1 MQQYSI
7 MLFNSDDT
15 IIALSTPPGSGA
27 IGVLRLSG
35 NKALEFTKIVFRSA
49 SGKDFSLFKSH
60 TLHFGNIYEGDELL
74 DEAVISLFKNPNSF
88 TGEDVVEISCH
99 GSPYIQQR
107 LFQLFIKL
115 GARVANPGEYTMR
128 AFMNGR
134 MDLSQA
140 EAVADLVASSSEAS
154 HRIAMQQMRGGFSG
168 EIKDL
173 REQLIHFASM
183 IELELDFSEEDVQLA
198 NREELIKLVS
208 DLITHISNLASS
220 FSLGNVIKNGIPVA
234 IAGEP
239 NAGKSTLL
247 NVLLQEERAIVS
259 DIPGTTRDT
268 IEDEIT
274 IDGIRFRFIDTAGI
288 RETTDKIESLGIGRT
303 YEKINASSVVILLFD
318 ATLSDAAKLD
328 AAINAVKE
336 KTGENTILLVVGNKS
351 DLGNEAELKAKFSN
365 VQNLIFISAKQKNNI
380 EELKKK
386 LLELANADLL
396 NSGQTIVTN
405 ARHFEALNNANVAL
419 KNVYSGLEK
428 KIPGDLLAVEIRRAL
443 YHLSEILG
451 QVTTE
456 DLLGS
461 IFSRFCIGK

>member
-1 MQQYSI
+1 MNY
-7 MLFNSDDT
+7 NPDDT

-27 IGVLRLSG
+27 IAVLRLSG
-35 NKALEFTKIVFRSA
+35 NKALEFTCKVFRSA

-60 TLHFGNIYEGDELL
+60 TLHFGSIYEGDELL
-74 DEAVISLFKNPNSF
+74 DEVVISLFKNPNSF

-99 GSPYIQQR
+99 GSAFIQQR
-107 LFQLFIKL
+107 LFQLFIKQ
-115 GARVANPGEYTMR
+115 GARVAKPGEYTMR

-134 MDLSQA
+134 IDLSQA
-140 EAVADLVASSSEAS
+140 EAVADLVSSSSEAS
-154 HRIAMQQMRGGFSG
+154 HRIALQQMRGGFSG
-168 EIKDL
+168 EIKEL

-183 IELELDFSEEDVQLA
+183 IELELDFSEEDVQFA
-198 NREELIKLVS
+198 NRNELKELVS
-208 DLITHISNLASS
+208 NLISHISHLASS
-220 FSLGNVIKNGIPVA
+220 FALGNVIKNGIPVA

-247 NVLLQEERAIVS
+247 NVLLNEERAIVS

-274 IDGIRFRFIDTAGI
+274 LDGIRFRFIDTAGI
-288 RETTDKIESLGIGRT
+288 RETSDKIESLGIDRT
-303 YEKINASSVVILLFD
+303 FEKINTSAIVILLFD

-328 AAINAVKE
+328 AAIKAVKE
-336 KTGENTILLVVGNKS
+336 KTGESTKVLVVANKS
-351 DLGNEAELKAKFSN
+351 DLENEKELRAKF
-365 VQNLIFISAKQKNNI
+365 QNREDLIFISAKQKQNI
-380 EELKKK
+380 EGLKSK
-386 LLELANADLL
+386 LLEFANASLL
-396 NSGQTIVTN
+396 HSNQTIVTN
-405 ARHFEALNNANVAL
+405 VRHFEALNNANVAL

-428 KIPGDLLAVEIRRAL
+428 KITGDLLAVEIRRSL

-451 QVTTE
+451 MVTTE

>member
-1 MQQYSI
+1 MNY
-7 MLFNSDDT
+7 NPDDT

-27 IGVLRLSG
+27 IAVLRLSG
-35 NKALEFTKIVFRSA
+35 NNALEFTGKVFRSA

-60 TLHFGNIYEGDELL
+60 TLHFGSIYEGDELL
-74 DEAVISLFKNPNSF
+74 DEVVISLFKNPNSF

-99 GSPYIQQR
+99 GSAFIQQR
-107 LFQLFIKL
+107 LFQLFIKQ
-115 GARVANPGEYTMR
+115 GARVAKPGEYTMR

-140 EAVADLVASSSEAS
+140 EAVADLVSSSSEAS
-154 HRIAMQQMRGGFSG
+154 HRIALQQMRGGFSG
-168 EIKDL
+168 EIKEL

-183 IELELDFSEEDVQLA
+183 IELELDFSEEDVQFA
-198 NREELIKLVS
+198 NRNELKELVS
-208 DLITHISNLASS
+208 NLISHISHLASS
-220 FSLGNVIKNGIPVA
+220 FALGNVIKNGIPVA

-247 NVLLQEERAIVS
+247 NVLLNEERAIVS

-274 IDGIRFRFIDTAGI
+274 LDGIRFRFIDTAGI
-288 RETTDKIESLGIGRT
+288 RETSDKIESLGIDRT
-303 YEKINASSVVILLFD
+303 FEKINTSAIVILLFD

-328 AAINAVKE
+328 AAIKAVKE
-336 KTGENTILLVVGNKS
+336 KTGESTKVLVVANKS
-351 DLGNEAELKAKFSN
+351 DLENEKELRAKF
-365 VQNLIFISAKQKNNI
+365 QNREDLIFISAKQKQNI
-380 EELKKK
+380 EGLKSK
-386 LLELANADLL
+386 LLEFANASLL
-396 NSGQTIVTN
+396 HSNQTIVTN
-405 ARHFEALNNANVAL
+405 VRHFEALNNANVAL

-428 KIPGDLLAVEIRRAL
+428 KITGDLLAVEIRRAL

-451 QVTTE
+451 MVTTE

>member
-1 MQQYSI
+1 MNY
-7 MLFNSDDT
+7 NTDDT

-27 IGVLRLSG
+27 IAILRLSG
-35 NKALEFTKIVFRSA
+35 NKAFEFTNKVFRSA
-49 SGKDFSLFKSH
+49 SGKDFSSFKSH
-60 TLHFGNIYEGDELL
+60 TLHFGSILEEDELL
-74 DEAVISLFKNPNSF
+74 DEVVISLFKNPNSF

-99 GSPYIQQR
+99 GSAYIQQR
-107 LFQLFIKL
+107 LFQLFIKQ
-115 GARVANPGEYTMR
+115 GARVAKPGEYTMR

-140 EAVADLVASSSEAS
+140 EAVADLVASSSEVS
-154 HRIAMQQMRGGFSG
+154 HRIALQQMRGGFSV
-168 EIKDL
+168 EIKEL

-183 IELELDFSEEDVQLA
+183 IELELDFSEEDVQFA
-198 NREELIKLVS
+198 NRNELKELVS
-208 DLITHISNLASS
+208 NLIAHISHLASS
-220 FSLGNVIKNGIPVA
+220 FALGNVIKNGIPVA

-247 NVLLQEERAIVS
+247 NVLLNEERAIVS

-274 IDGIRFRFIDTAGI
+274 LDGIRFRFIDTAGI
-288 RETTDKIESLGIGRT
+288 RETSDKIESLGIDRT
-303 YEKINASSVVILLFD
+303 FEKINTSAIVILLFD
-318 ATLSDAAKLD
+318 ATLSDAAKLN
-328 AAINAVKE
+328 ASIKAVKE
-336 KTGENTILLVVGNKS
+336 KTGESTKVLVVANKS
-351 DLGNEAELKAKFSN
+351 DLETEVQLRAKF
-365 VQNLIFISAKQKNNI
+365 QNREDLIFISAKQKQNI
-380 EELKKK
+380 EGLKSK
-386 LLELANADLL
+386 LLEFANANMLES
-396 NSGQTIVTN
+396 NQTIVTN
-405 ARHFEALNNANVAL
+405 VRHFEALNNANVAL

-428 KIPGDLLAVEIRRAL
+428 KITGDLLAVEIRRAL

>member
-1 MQQYSI
+1 

>member
-1 MQQYSI
+1 MGELVY
-7 MLFNSDDT
+7 LYNPDDT

-27 IGVLRLSG
+27 IAVLRLSG
-35 NKALEFTKIVFRSA
+35 SKAFEFINKVFRSA
-49 SGKDFSLFKSH
+49 SDKDFSSFKSH

-74 DEAVISLFKNPNSF
+74 DEVVISLFKNPNSF

-99 GSPYIQQR
+99 GSAYIQQR
-107 LFQLFIKL
+107 LFQLFIKQ

-128 AFMNGR
+128 AFMKGR

-154 HRIAMQQMRGGFSG
+154 HRIALQQMRGGFSG
-168 EIKDL
+168 EIKEL

-183 IELELDFSEEDVQLA
+183 IELELDFSEEDVQFA
-198 NREELIKLVS
+198 NRAELKTLITN
-208 DLITHISNLASS
+208 LITHITHLSNS
-220 FSLGNVIKNGIPVA
+220 FALGNVIKNGIPVA

-247 NVLLQEERAIVS
+247 NVLLNEERAIVS

-274 IDGIRFRFIDTAGI
+274 LDGIRFRFIDTAGI

-328 AAINAVKE
+328 AAIKAVKE
-336 KTGENTILLVVGNKS
+336 KTGENTKVVVVANKS
-351 DLGNEAELKAKFSN
+351 DLGNEAELRAKFSS
-365 VQNLIFISAKQKNNI
+365 VEDLIFISAKQKHNI
-380 EELKKK
+380 EGLKSK
-386 LLELANADLL
+386 LLQLANADLL

-419 KNVYSGLEK
+419 KNVYTGLEK
-428 KIPGDLLAVEIRRAL
+428 NIPGDLLAVEIRRAL

>member
-1 MQQYSI
+1 MTYHT
-7 MLFNSDDT
+7 DDT

-27 IGVLRLSG
+27 IAVLRLSG
-35 NKALEFTKIVFRSA
+35 NKAFEFTNKVFRSF
-49 SGKDFSLFKSH
+49 SGKDFSSFKSH
-60 TLHFGNIYEGDELL
+60 TLHFGSIYDKEEVIDEV
-74 DEAVISLFKNPNSF
+74 VISLFKNPLSF

-99 GSPYIQQR
+99 GSAYIQQR
-107 LFQLFIKL
+107 LFQLFIKQ

-140 EAVADLVASSSEAS
+140 EAVADLVASTSEAS
-154 HRIAMQQMRGGFSG
+154 HRIALQQMRGGFSG
-168 EIKDL
+168 EIKEL

-183 IELELDFSEEDVQLA
+183 IELELDFSEEDVQFA
-198 NREELIKLVS
+198 NRNELKELVS
-208 DLITHISNLASS
+208 NLITHISDLASS
-220 FSLGNVIKNGIPVA
+220 FALGNVIKNGIPVA

-247 NVLLQEERAIVS
+247 NVLLNEERAIVS

-274 IDGIRFRFIDTAGI
+274 LDGIRFRFIDTAGI
-288 RETTDKIESLGIGRT
+288 RETSDKIESLGIDRT
-303 YEKINASSVVILLFD
+303 FEKINTSAIVILLFD

-328 AAINAVKE
+328 AAIKAVKE
-336 KTGENTILLVVGNKS
+336 KTAESTKVLVVANKS
-351 DLGNEAELKAKFSN
+351 DLGNEAELRSKF
-365 VQNLIFISAKQKNNI
+365 QNREDLIFISAKQKQNI
-380 EELKKK
+380 EGLKSK
-386 LLELANADLL
+386 LMEFANANLL
-396 NSGQTIVTN
+396 HSNQTIITN
-405 ARHFEALNNANVAL
+405 VRHFEALNNANVAL

-428 KIPGDLLAVEIRRAL
+428 KITGDLLAVEIRRAL

>member
-1 MQQYSI
+1 MNY
-7 MLFNSDDT
+7 NSDDT
-15 IIALSTPPGSGA
+15 IIALSSPPGRGA
-27 IGVLRLSG
+27 VAVLRLSG
-35 NKALEFTKIVFRSA
+35 NKAFEFTNKVFRSA
-49 SGKDFSLFKSH
+49 SGKIFSSFKSH

-74 DEAVISLFKNPNSF
+74 DEVVISLFKNPNSF

-99 GSPYIQQR
+99 GSSYIQQR
-107 LFQLFIKL
+107 LFQLFIKE

-154 HRIAMQQMRGGFSG
+154 HRIALQQMRGGFSG
-168 EIKDL
+168 EIKEL

-183 IELELDFSEEDVQLA
+183 IELELDFSEEDVQFA
-198 NREELIKLVS
+198 NREDLKTLVTN
-208 DLITHISNLASS
+208 LITHISHLASS

-247 NVLLQEERAIVS
+247 NVLLNEERAIVS

-274 IDGIRFRFIDTAGI
+274 LDGIRFRFIDTAGI

-303 YEKINASSVVILLFD
+303 YEKINASSIVILLFD
-318 ATLSDAAKLD
+318 ATLSDATKLES
-328 AAINAVKE
+328 AIKAVKE
-336 KTGENTILLVVGNKS
+336 KTGDNTKLLVVGNKS
-351 DLGNEAELKAKFSN
+351 DLGNEHELRSEFSTIDE
-365 VQNLIFISAKQKNNI
+365 LIFISAKQKKNI
-380 EELKKK
+380 DELKKK
-386 LLELANADLL
+386 LLQLANADLL
-396 NSGQTIVTN
+396 NSGQPIVTN
-405 ARHFEALNNANVAL
+405 VRHFGALNNANIAL

-428 KIPGDLLAVEIRRAL
+428 KISGDLLAVEIRRAL

-451 QVTTE
+451 QVTSE
-456 DLLGS
+456 DLLDS